1 MRVRFG
7 DCLFDSETRRVVVLG
22 QEVHLQPLAFQLLQF
37 LIESRPRV
45 VSKQE
50 IHEKLWAGTFVSD
63 GTLTSL
69 VAEVRNA
76 IGDEVRQPRFLRTV
90 HRVGYAFSGEVAE
103 VSDRLSAT
111 STAASS
117 CWLIRGRRRYAL
129 AAGESVVGRDP
140 GAPVSLEDP
149 SVSRR
154 HAVLHVSKER
164 VLVEDL
170 KSKNGTYLGNERV
183 HAPTPLADGDRVRF
197 GNVEL
202 TFRQFV
208 MPDSTRTAAG
218 RADPDDTPSS

>member
-7 DCLFDSETRRVVVLG
+7 DCLFDSATRRLVVG
-22 QEVHLQPLAFQLLQF
+22 GREVHLQPLAFQFLEL

-45 VSKQE
+45 VPKQE
-50 IHEKLWAGTFVSD
+50 IHQKLWTGTFVSD

-103 VSDRLSAT
+103 VSDRAV
-111 STAASS
+111 STPTEGSS

-140 GAPVSLEDP
+140 GAPISLADP

-154 HAVLHVSKER
+154 HAVLHVSEER

-170 KSKNGTYLGNERV
+170 KSKNGTYLGDARV

-202 TFRQFV
+202 TFRQFA
-208 MPDSTRTAAG
+208 MPNSTRTAVG
-218 RADPDDTPSS
+218 RTDPDDSPS

>member
-7 DCLFDSETRRVVVLG
+7 DCLFDSATRRLVVAG
-22 QEVHLQPLAFQLLQF
+22 REVHLQPLAFQLLQF
-37 LIESRPRV
+37 LIENRPRV

-50 IHEKLWAGTFVSD
+50 IHEKLWTGTFVSD

-69 VAEVRNA
+69 VAEVRSA
-76 IGDEVRQPRFLRTV
+76 INDEVRQPRFLRTV
-90 HRVGYAFSGEVAE
+90 HRVGYAFCGEAAE
-103 VSDRLSAT
+103 VSDRGSTPVAAAT
-111 STAASS
+111 S

-140 GAPVSLEDP
+140 GAPVSLADS

-154 HAVLHVSKER
+154 HAVIHVSEER

-170 KSKNGTYLGNERV
+170 KSKNGTFLGDERV

-197 GNVEL
+197 GSVEL
-202 TFRQFV
+202 TFRQFA

-218 RADPDDTPSS
+218 RADPDDTPS

>member
-7 DCLFDSETRRVVVLG
+7 DCLFDSATRRLVVEG
-22 QEVHLQPLAFQLLQF
+22 RDVHLQPLAFQLLQF
-37 LIESRPRV
+37 LIENRPRV

-76 IGDEVRQPRFLRTV
+76 IGDEVRKARFLRTV

-103 VSDRLSAT
+103 VSDRG
-111 STAASS
+111 STTAPPASS

-140 GAPVSLEDP
+140 GAPVSLADP

-154 HAVLHVSKER
+154 HAVLHVSKDR

-170 KSKNGTYLGNERV
+170 NSKNGTYLGDVRV
-183 HAPTPLADGDRVRF
+183 HDSTPLADGDRVRF
-197 GNVEL
+197 GSVEL
-202 TFRQFV
+202 TFRQFA
-208 MPDSTRTAAG
+208 MPDSTRTAVG
-218 RADPDDTPSS
+218 GADPDESPS